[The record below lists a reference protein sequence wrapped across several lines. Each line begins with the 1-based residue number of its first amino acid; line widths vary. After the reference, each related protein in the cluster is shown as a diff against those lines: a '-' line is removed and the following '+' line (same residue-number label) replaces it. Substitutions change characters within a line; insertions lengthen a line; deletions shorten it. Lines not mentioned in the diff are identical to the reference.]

1 MLPCSGVSRIKL
13 KRDSFK
19 RNNKLEPNKRRWTGP
34 KTVSGLN
41 PLADR
46 GIQVQDQASSPA
58 PEAAGVVSPERN
70 AKEICATADREP
82 PSQFDGQA
90 SSKQDAHAEHDGCGE
105 GYNPGTFPST
115 VSGFSNCQGG
125 GTKAQSTCSRSQ
137 PPSKKMP
144 KRLSEHRKE
153 FFYRLRLALCLKRR
167 NGGKR
172 VLQGPTEVQCHAVSY
187 INSNVSVES
196 DNISIKSTICGESV
210 EQTPPA
216 QLDPKHDQ
224 NTGGP
229 DYLGQEKPRAGR
241 GRPRKLFIDH
251 FGGPD
256 GRVKTTIKT
265 DARRAR
271 ASKARRAIA
280 GRTPNISSKLE
291 LRRQLRSDTRKDRK
305 RLVKNSCC
313 ALCGD
318 VKYTPPPSKNLA
330 PLLSHRSRA
339 DHPSQ
344 TVCQKD
350 AGHIAESPTAMNFC
364 FEKYPMV
371 NLCDVARVFDLAS
384 RDFSCVLP
392 AVLRQ
397 KRKCKRVQC
406 LRKEFDF
413 LVHPH
418 LHGIKECKSKIAN
431 QSWEVSTPTHSC
443 ASFSSGDPSSGATGS
458 TYVSDTTETPDGSAK
473 EWDACLTRNPDCESM
488 RQTDVEGTDSVLPGC
503 DDNGP
508 VLHFCEKDKA
518 CPMTNLSESPTSPA
532 RRIPPLILRRVAVN
546 GFGFRGGDG
555 ENSGHSLD
563 EEKEED
569 SSNEDP
575 DGEVNSPESFSCQRV
590 QAYIF
595 FPQSSCART
604 YKTWP
609 FPRTGPPNQLG
620 SLLDTGPRW
629 IVTTSFPAIVQTSL
643 SGAPV
648 CLSDKDIQ
656 NELSKPTK
664 QSKSSDE
671 TREVLE
677 GQPLCSFVPGETTLA
692 VLKRTQKGRAQS
704 LNPSCTMTQ
713 DSFISRLADHDSCSL
728 ESRDV
733 LEQQPSASGEMLP
746 TCTLERTPR
755 GLVHSPKVI
764 LTHVS
769 KPAEPES
776 NQSLK
781 KALEDVIESS
791 VPVVTE
797 QVNICKLNGLGYA
810 TSLDECGL
818 LKNHCLLKK
827 SNQKVISSGSEIQ
840 ADFIREEDQKLSK
853 DLSDLEISTHP
864 VSQTSRAQSVEDQ
877 EWDDNS
883 DGQTLYNPGSLSEI
897 CLKVEMLKARHPSLV
912 TTISAVDQDADSDAP
927 NPATLHTAGS
937 SPDCPGEEKQKQEFD
952 SCAITDSSS
961 EDENEHVTSLLSDDS
976 LEHDAAVSS
985 QSDGDGTSPM
995 NDEEQGSTPQQ
1006 FPEDADSFLDVSR
1019 AYEED
1024 VLVLDVIQDD
1034 PELFGAVVNETVSKQ
1049 DISAEENGKTPP
1061 KTEKLQT
1068 GNHCKIVWDLN
1079 ADGSSESCPTA
1090 ADIKTDSVKDGG
1102 SLTVKET
1109 ENYSAQ
1115 PVQENSENASDCN
1128 NNQEMR
1134 QTNGIAVINTTA
1146 ARLMMDTCSN
1156 GYEVTPKET
1165 STLRTLNSNYCWF
1178 YFSEYNSCMRSVCWF
1193 LHVPRDGDEK
1203 FCMDTVKKFCHTGK
1217 HALILRAVEVFM
1229 GYYSSCSPSVSFSQ
1243 EIVNS
1248 LLSSLL
1254 NFCLLGEFEAVINLL
1269 LKHKRLPPPEIIL
1282 AVFKLV
1288 MERGLINSVPELIHL
1303 TSKIV
1308 EAGCVFSVDQCEVM
1322 QSHLQMMQVPRQ
1334 QMDIFLAVKCRALV
1348 TNPHTSELSDL
1359 AQAVV
1364 RVEILK
1370 YQEDWAGLALVFCNV
1385 CVGSHSQME
1394 LLRFCCCVTMALLK
1408 EPKGKLT
1415 LPYELFA
1422 ESVCQQVLSN
1432 DMIKTILGRIGVSL
1446 IFRYHRTRDWNK
1458 GVKLVSVMFRLHIEF
1473 ITLKGLMGNENRV
1486 SRCQLVTMAMEFF
1499 LHSGSIEGA
1508 LKMLRADGWFVSSS
1522 MWPCEQADIENR
1534 KHVLTLLAEKT
1545 SHRDTYEI
1553 LTNLPGIRQPINGVQ
1568 INEYADTFNAHLR
1581 LCLVKQT
1588 LPVAADILEFMLL
1601 HGMVPETLQLQNLI
1615 HKLGKQNNWSRAR
1628 ALFKRAQSA
1637 GFYFAVVC
1645 ERDSLFLPCN
1655 LSEIEMTLAFEM
1667 FMTFIN
1673 TKLLAPAGASQ
1684 PLLITLRR
1692 HADIEDVTESVYLA
1706 AGCRLLSAALIPNPK
1721 LSIRYTAV
1729 NKSKEQLFHLDRAS
1743 AHKWFLQNERWAR
1756 EIWAS

>member
-19 RNNKLEPNKRRWTGP
+19 LNNKLEPNKRRWTGP

-58 PEAAGVVSPERN
+58 GVVYSELN
-70 AKEICATADREP
+70 ANDICATADREP

-90 SSKQDAHAEHDGCGE
+90 SSKQDPHAEHDCCGG

-125 GTKAQSTCSRSQ
+125 GTKAQSTCTSSQ
-137 PPSKKMP
+137 PPCKKMP
-144 KRLSEHRKE
+144 RRLSEHRKE

-172 VLQGPTEVQCHAVSY
+172 VINGPTEMQCHALSY

-196 DNISIKSTICGESV
+196 DNISIKSTVCGESV
-210 EQTPPA
+210 EQSPPA
-216 QLDPKHDQ
+216 QLEPKYDQ
-224 NTGGP
+224 NTGGT

-241 GRPRKLFIDH
+241 GRPRKLFKGH

-265 DARRAR
+265 DARRAH
-271 ASKARRAIA
+271 ASQARRASS
-280 GRTPNISSKLE
+280 GQKTNISSKLE
-291 LRRQLRSDTRKDRK
+291 LRRQLRSDTRKNRK
-305 RLVKNSCC
+305 RLVKHSCC

-318 VKYTPPPSKNLA
+318 VKYIPPPSKNLA

-339 DHPSQ
+339 GQPSQ
-344 TVCQKD
+344 SVCQKD
-350 AGHIAESPTAMNFC
+350 AGHISESPTAMNFR

-371 NLCDVARVFDLAS
+371 NLCNVARVFDIAS

-418 LHGIKECKSKIAN
+418 LHGIKECRSKIAN

-443 ASFSSGDPSSGATGS
+443 ASFSSGDPLSGATGS
-458 TYVSDTTETPDGSAK
+458 TYVLDTAETPDGSTK
-473 EWDACLTRNPDCESM
+473 ERDTCLARNLDCESM

-503 DDNGP
+503 DDSGP

-518 CPMTNLSESPTSPA
+518 CPMNNISQSPTSPA
-532 RRIPPLILRRVAVN
+532 RRVPPLILRRVAVS
-546 GFGFRGGDG
+546 GFGFRGGDDDG

-563 EEKEED
+563 EEKEGD
-569 SSNEDP
+569 SSNEDS
-575 DGEVNSPESFSCQRV
+575 DSEVNSPESFSCQRV

-604 YKTWP
+604 YKAWP
-609 FPRTGPPNQLG
+609 FPRTGPPNDPRSPLR
-620 SLLDTGPRW
+620 TGPRW
-629 IVTTSFPAIVQTSL
+629 IVTTSFPAIVQTPL
-643 SGAPV
+643 SGAPE

-656 NELSKPTK
+656 NEMYKPTK
-664 QSKSSDE
+664 QSKSSDD

-677 GQPLCSFVPGETTLA
+677 GQPLCSFVPGENTLA
-692 VLKRTQKGRAQS
+692 VLERTQKDPAQS
-704 LNPSCTMTQ
+704 LNPSRTMTQ
-713 DSFISRLADHDSCSL
+713 DSFISRLADHNSCRL
-728 ESRDV
+728 ESRDM
-733 LEQQPSASGEMLP
+733 LEQHPSASGEKHP
-746 TCTLERTPR
+746 TCTPERTPR

-776 NQSLK
+776 NRSLK
-781 KALEDVIESS
+781 KGLEDVLESS

-797 QVNICKLNGLGYA
+797 QVNICKFNGLGYA
-810 TSLDECGL
+810 TSLEECGL
-818 LKNHCLLKK
+818 LNNHCLLKK
-827 SNQKVISSGSEIQ
+827 SDQKAFSSGSEIQ
-840 ADFIREEDQKLSK
+840 ADFIRDEDQKLSK
-853 DLSDLEISTHP
+853 DVSDLEISTCP
-864 VSQTSRAQSVEDQ
+864 VSQTSRVQTIEDQ
-877 EWDDNS
+877 EWNENS
-883 DGQTLYNPGSLSEI
+883 DGRTLYNPGSLSEI
-897 CLKVEMLKARHPSLV
+897 CLKVEMLKARHPPLV
-912 TTISAVDQDADSDAP
+912 TTTSEMDQDAD
-927 NPATLHTAGS
+927 ATLHTAGS
-937 SPDCPGEEKQKQEFD
+937 NPDCSGEEKQKQGFD
-952 SCAITDSSS
+952 SCTVADSSS
-961 EDENEHVTSLLSDDS
+961 EDENEHVTSLSSDDS
-976 LEHDAAVSS
+976 VEQDAAVSS
-985 QSDGDGTSPM
+985 QSDGDGTSQM
-995 NDEEQGSTPQQ
+995 NDEEQGYIPPQ
-1006 FPEDADSFLDVSR
+1006 FPAVADCFLDVSR

-1024 VLVLDVIQDD
+1024 ILVLDVIQDD
-1034 PELFGAVVNETVSKQ
+1034 PELFGAVVSETVSEQ
-1049 DISAEENGKTPP
+1049 DTSAEENGKTPP
-1061 KTEKLQT
+1061 KIEKLLA

-1090 ADIKTDSVKDGG
+1090 ADIKIDGMKDVG

-1109 ENYSAQ
+1109 DNYRAQ
-1115 PVQENSENASDCN
+1115 PVQGLSISNSENATDCN
-1128 NNQEMR
+1128 NNQEMS
-1134 QTNGIAVINTTA
+1134 QTNGITVINTRA
-1146 ARLMMDTCSN
+1146 SRLVMDTCSN
-1156 GYEVTPKET
+1156 G
-1165 STLRTLNSNYCWF
+1165 
-1178 YFSEYNSCMRSVCWF
+1178 EYNSCMRSVCWF

-1229 GYYSSCSPSVSFSQ
+1229 GYYSSCSPSVSFSE

-1254 NFCLLGEFEAVINLL
+1254 QFCLLREFEAVINLL
-1269 LKHKRLPPPEIIL
+1269 LKHKRLPPPEIML
-1282 AVFKLV
+1282 GAFKLV
-1288 MERGLINSVPELIHL
+1288 MERGLIISVPELIHL

-1308 EAGCVFSVDQCEVM
+1308 EAGCVFSVDQCEIM
-1322 QSHLQMMQVPRQ
+1322 QNHLQMMQVPRQ

-1364 RVEILK
+1364 RVEMLK
-1370 YQEDWAGLALVFCNV
+1370 HQEDWAGLALVFCNV
-1385 CVGSHSQME
+1385 CVGTHSQME

-1486 SRCQLVTMAMEFF
+1486 SRCQLVTMATEFF

-1508 LKMLRADGWFVSSS
+1508 LKMLRADGWFVNSS

-1545 SHRDTYEI
+1545 SHRDAFEI
-1553 LTNLPGIRQPINGVQ
+1553 ITNLPGIRQPINGVQ
-1568 INEYADTFNAHLR
+1568 INDYAETFNVHLR
-1581 LCLVKQT
+1581 LCLAKQT
-1588 LPVAADILEFMLL
+1588 LPVAADILEFMLI
-1601 HGMVPETLQLQNLI
+1601 HGMVPDTLQLQSLI

-1637 GFYFAVVC
+1637 GFYSAVVC

-1667 FMTFIN
+1667 FITFIN
-1673 TKLLAPAGASQ
+1673 TKLLAPSGASQ

-1729 NKSKEQLFHLDRAS
+1729 NKSQEQFFHLDRAS

>member
-1 MLPCSGVSRIKL
+1 MLPCSSVSRIKL

-19 RNNKLEPNKRRWTGP
+19 LGNKLEPTKRRWTGT

-58 PEAAGVVSPERN
+58 PEAADVVSPERHAN
-70 AKEICATADREP
+70 EICATADREP

-90 SSKQDAHAEHDGCGE
+90 SSKQDAHAEHDGCGG
-105 GYNPGTFPST
+105 GYNQGTFPST

-125 GTKAQSTCSRSQ
+125 GTKAQSTCTRTQ
-137 PPSKKMP
+137 PPSKKTP

-172 VLQGPTEVQCHAVSY
+172 VIHGPTEVQCHALSF

-196 DNISIKSTICGESV
+196 DNISIKSTVYGEPV

-216 QLDPKHDQ
+216 QLDPKYAQ
-224 NTGGP
+224 NTGCP
-229 DYLGQEKPRAGR
+229 DHLGQEKPRAGR
-241 GRPRKLFIDH
+241 GRPMKLFIDH

-271 ASKARRAIA
+271 ARKARHAIS
-280 GRTPNISSKLE
+280 GQTPNISSKLE
-291 LRRQLRSDTRKDRK
+291 LRRQLRSDTRKNRK

-339 DHPSQ
+339 DRPSQ

-350 AGHIAESPTAMNFC
+350 DGHISESPTAMNFR

-371 NLCDVARVFDLAS
+371 NLCDVARVFDIAS

-406 LRKEFDF
+406 LRKKCDF

-418 LHGIKECKSKIAN
+418 LHGIKECRRKIAN
-431 QSWEVSTPTHSC
+431 QSWDVSTPTHSC
-443 ASFSSGDPSSGATGS
+443 ASFSSGDPPSGATGS
-458 TYVSDTTETPDGSAK
+458 THVSDTAETPDGSAK
-473 EWDACLTRNPDCESM
+473 EWDACLARNLDFESM
-488 RQTDVEGTDSVLPGC
+488 RQTDVEGTELVLPGC

-518 CPMTNLSESPTSPA
+518 CPMKNISESPTSQA
-532 RRIPPLILRRVAVN
+532 RRVPPLILRRVAVN
-546 GFGFRGGDG
+546 G
-555 ENSGHSLD
+555 
-563 EEKEED
+563 
-569 SSNEDP
+569 
-575 DGEVNSPESFSCQRV
+575 
-590 QAYIF
+590 
-595 FPQSSCART
+595 
-604 YKTWP
+604 
-609 FPRTGPPNQLG
+609 
-620 SLLDTGPRW
+620 
-629 IVTTSFPAIVQTSL
+629 
-643 SGAPV
+643 
-648 CLSDKDIQ
+648 
-656 NELSKPTK
+656 
-664 QSKSSDE
+664 
-671 TREVLE
+671 
-677 GQPLCSFVPGETTLA
+677 
-692 VLKRTQKGRAQS
+692 
-704 LNPSCTMTQ
+704 
-713 DSFISRLADHDSCSL
+713 
-728 ESRDV
+728 
-733 LEQQPSASGEMLP
+733 
-746 TCTLERTPR
+746 
-755 GLVHSPKVI
+755 
-764 LTHVS
+764 
-769 KPAEPES
+769 
-776 NQSLK
+776 
-781 KALEDVIESS
+781 
-791 VPVVTE
+791 
-797 QVNICKLNGLGYA
+797 
-810 TSLDECGL
+810 
-818 LKNHCLLKK
+818 
-827 SNQKVISSGSEIQ
+827 
-840 ADFIREEDQKLSK
+840 
-853 DLSDLEISTHP
+853 
-864 VSQTSRAQSVEDQ
+864 
-877 EWDDNS
+877 
-883 DGQTLYNPGSLSEI
+883 
-897 CLKVEMLKARHPSLV
+897 
-912 TTISAVDQDADSDAP
+912 
-927 NPATLHTAGS
+927 
-937 SPDCPGEEKQKQEFD
+937 
-952 SCAITDSSS
+952 
-961 EDENEHVTSLLSDDS
+961 
-976 LEHDAAVSS
+976 
-985 QSDGDGTSPM
+985 
-995 NDEEQGSTPQQ
+995 
-1006 FPEDADSFLDVSR
+1006 
-1019 AYEED
+1019 
-1024 VLVLDVIQDD
+1024 
-1034 PELFGAVVNETVSKQ
+1034 
-1049 DISAEENGKTPP
+1049 
-1061 KTEKLQT
+1061 
-1068 GNHCKIVWDLN
+1068 CKIVWDLN

-1090 ADIKTDSVKDGG
+1090 EDVKTDSVKDGG
-1102 SLTVKET
+1102 TLTVKET
-1109 ENYSAQ
+1109 DNCGVQ
-1115 PVQENSENASDCN
+1115 PVQGMSISNSENATDCN

-1134 QTNGIAVINTTA
+1134 QTNGITVTNTRES
-1146 ARLMMDTCSN
+1146 RLVMDTCSN

-1193 LHVPRDGDEK
+1193 PHVPRDGDEK
-1203 FCMDTVKKFCHTGK
+1203 FCIDTVKKFCHTGK

-1229 GYYSSCSPSVSFSQ
+1229 GYYSSCSPSVSFSE

-1254 NFCLLGEFEAVINLL
+1254 NFCLLREFEAVINLL
-1269 LKHKRLPPPEIIL
+1269 LKHKRLPPPEIML

-1303 TSKIV
+1303 TSKVV

-1322 QSHLQMMQVPRQ
+1322 QNHLQMMQVPRQ

-1364 RVEILK
+1364 RVEMLK
-1370 YQEDWAGLALVFCNV
+1370 HQEDWAGLALVFCNV

-1486 SRCQLVTMAMEFF
+1486 SRCQLVTMATEFF
-1499 LHSGSIEGA
+1499 LHSGSFEGA

-1522 MWPCEQADIENR
+1522 MWLCEQADIENR

-1545 SHRDTYEI
+1545 SHRDAFEI
-1553 LTNLPGIRQPINGVQ
+1553 ITNLPGIRQPINGVQ
-1568 INEYADTFNAHLR
+1568 INDYAETFNAHLR

-1588 LPVAADILEFMLL
+1588 LPVAADILEFMLI

-1637 GFYFAVVC
+1637 GFYAAVVC

-1655 LSEIEMTLAFEM
+1655 LTEIEMTMAFEM
-1667 FMTFIN
+1667 FITFIN
-1673 TKLLAPAGASQ
+1673 TKLLAPSGASQ

-1729 NKSKEQLFHLDRAS
+1729 NKSQEQFFHLDRAS

>member
-13 KRDSFK
+13 KRDSFN
-19 RNNKLEPNKRRWTGP
+19 RNSKLKPNKRRWTGL
-34 KTVSGLN
+34 KNVSGLN
-41 PLADR
+41 QLADR
-46 GIQVQDQASSPA
+46 GLQVQDQASSP
-58 PEAAGVVSPERN
+58 GPERTDVVYSEVN
-70 AKEICATADREP
+70 AKEICEP
-82 PSQFDGQA
+82 ASRFDGQA
-90 SSKQDAHAEHDGCGE
+90 SSKQDACAEHDGCGG
-105 GYNPGTFPST
+105 GYNQGTFPPT
-115 VSGFSNCQGG
+115 VSGFNNCPGG
-125 GTKAQSTCSRSQ
+125 GTKAQSTCTRSQ
-137 PPSKKMP
+137 PPCKKTP

-153 FFYRLRLALCLKRR
+153 FFYRLRLALCLKRQ

-172 VLQGPTEVQCHAVSY
+172 VMHGPTEVQCHALSY
-187 INSNVSVES
+187 INSNVSVQS
-196 DNISIKSTICGESV
+196 DNISIKSTVCGEPV

-216 QLDPKHDQ
+216 QLDPKYDQ
-224 NTGGP
+224 NTVGQ
-229 DYLGQEKPRAGR
+229 DYLGQEKPRARR

-256 GRVKTTIKT
+256 GRMKTTIKT

-271 ASKARRAIA
+271 ASKARGAFS
-280 GRTPNISSKLE
+280 GKTPNISSKFE
-291 LRRQLRSDTRKDRK
+291 LRRQLRSNTRKNCK

-318 VKYTPPPSKNLA
+318 VKYIPPPSKNLA
-330 PLLSHRSRA
+330 PLPSHRSRA
-339 DHPSQ
+339 SHPSQ

-350 AGHIAESPTAMNFC
+350 AGHISKSPTAMNFR
-364 FEKYPMV
+364 FEKFPMV
-371 NLCDVARVFDLAS
+371 NLCNVARVFDIAS
-384 RDFSCVLP
+384 HDFSYVLP

-413 LVHPH
+413 LVNPH
-418 LHGIKECKSKIAN
+418 LHDIKECRSKIAN

-443 ASFSSGDPSSGATGS
+443 ASFSSGDPLSGAAAS
-458 TYVSDTTETPDGSAK
+458 TYVSDTAETPDGSAK
-473 EWDACLTRNPDCESM
+473 ESDTCLSRNLDCESM
-488 RQTDVEGTDSVLPGC
+488 RQTDVEGTDLVLPGC
-503 DDNGP
+503 DDSGP
-508 VLHFCEKDKA
+508 VVYDKA
-518 CPMTNLSESPTSPA
+518 CPMKNISESPTSPA
-532 RRIPPLILRRVAVN
+532 RRVPPLILRRVAVN
-546 GFGFRGGDG
+546 GFGFRGGDDDG

-563 EEKEED
+563 DEKEED
-569 SSNEDP
+569 SSNENSDS
-575 DGEVNSPESFSCQRV
+575 EVNSPESFSCQRV

-609 FPRTGPPNQLG
+609 FPRTGPPNDPRSHLR
-620 SLLDTGPRW
+620 TGPRW
-629 IVTTSFPAIVQTSL
+629 IVTTSFPAITPL
-643 SGAPV
+643 SGAPE

-656 NELSKPTK
+656 YEMYKPTK
-664 QSKSSDE
+664 QSKTSYD
-671 TREVLE
+671 TRELLE
-677 GQPLCSFVPGETTLA
+677 GQPVCSFVPGENTLES
-692 VLKRTQKGRAQS
+692 TQKGRVQS
-704 LNPSCTMTQ
+704 LNPSHTMTQ
-713 DSFISRLADHDSCSL
+713 DSFILRLADHNSCSS
-728 ESRDV
+728 ESRDM
-733 LEQQPSASGEMLP
+733 LEQHPSASCEKP
-746 TCTLERTPR
+746 HTCTPERTPR
-755 GLVHSPKVI
+755 SLVHSPRVL

-769 KPAEPES
+769 EPAEPES

-781 KALEDVIESS
+781 KALKDVLESS

-797 QVNICKLNGLGYA
+797 QVNHCKFNGLDYA
-810 TSLDECGL
+810 TSLEEYGL

-827 SNQKVISSGSEIQ
+827 SNQKMLSSVPEIQ
-840 ADFIREEDQKLSK
+840 ADFI
-853 DLSDLEISTHP
+853 SDLETSACP
-864 VSQTSRAQSVEDQ
+864 VSQTSRAQTVEGQ
-877 EWDDNS
+877 EWNGNC

-897 CLKVEMLKARHPSLV
+897 CLQVEILKEQHPPLV
-912 TTISAVDQDADSDAP
+912 TTTSTMDQDAD
-927 NPATLHTAGS
+927 ATPYTAGS
-937 SPDCPGEEKQKQEFD
+937 NPDCSGDEKQKQEFD
-952 SCAITDSSS
+952 SCTVADSSS
-961 EDENEHVTSLLSDDS
+961 EEENEHIPSLSSDDFV
-976 LEHDAAVSS
+976 EHDAAVSS
-985 QSDGDGTSPM
+985 QSDGDGTNQMNNEKQGCSP
-995 NDEEQGSTPQQ
+995 PQL
-1006 FPEDADSFLDVSR
+1006 PVDVDSFLDVSR

-1024 VLVLDVIQDD
+1024 ILVLDVIQDD
-1034 PELFGAVVNETVSKQ
+1034 PELFGAVVTETLTEQ
-1049 DISAEENGKTPP
+1049 DTSTEDNGETPP
-1061 KTEKLQT
+1061 KIEKLQT
-1068 GNHCKIVWDLN
+1068 GNHCKIVWDQN
-1079 ADGSSESCPTA
+1079 ADGESCPTA
-1090 ADIKTDSVKDGG
+1090 ADVKTDSLTDGG

-1109 ENYSAQ
+1109 ENYRAQ
-1115 PVQENSENASDCN
+1115 PVQEKSISNSENATDCN
-1128 NNQEMR
+1128 NNQEMS
-1134 QTNGIAVINTTA
+1134 QTNGITVINTRA
-1146 ARLMMDTCSN
+1146 SRLAMDPCSN

-1165 STLRTLNSNYCWF
+1165 PTLRTFNSNYCWF

-1217 HALILRAVEVFM
+1217 HGLILRAVEVFM
-1229 GYYSSCSPSVSFSQ
+1229 AYYSSCSPGVSFSE

-1254 NFCLLGEFEAVINLL
+1254 NFCLLREFDAVINLL
-1269 LKHKRLPPPEIIL
+1269 LKHKRRPPPEMML
-1282 AVFKLV
+1282 AAFKLV

-1303 TSKIV
+1303 TSRIV

-1322 QSHLQMMQVPRQ
+1322 QNHLQIMQVPRQ

-1364 RVEILK
+1364 RVEMLK
-1370 YQEDWAGLALVFCNV
+1370 HQEDWAGLALVFCNV

-1486 SRCQLVTMAMEFF
+1486 SRCQLVTMATEFF

-1508 LKMLRADGWFVSSS
+1508 LKMLRADGWFVNSS
-1522 MWPCEQADIENR
+1522 MWPCEQVDIENR

-1545 SHRDTYEI
+1545 SHRDAFEI
-1553 LTNLPGIRQPINGVQ
+1553 ITNLPGIRQPINGVQ
-1568 INEYADTFNAHLR
+1568 INEYAETFNVHLR

-1588 LPVAADILEFMLL
+1588 LPVAADLLEFMLI
-1601 HGMVPETLQLQNLI
+1601 HGLVPDTLQLQNLI

-1637 GFYFAVVC
+1637 GFYSAVVC

-1667 FMTFIN
+1667 FITFIN
-1673 TKLLAPAGASQ
+1673 TKLLAPSGASQ

-1692 HADIEDVTESVYLA
+1692 HADIEDLTESVYLA

-1729 NKSKEQLFHLDRAS
+1729 NKSQEQFFHLDRAS

>member
-13 KRDSFK
+13 KRDSFN
-19 RNNKLEPNKRRWTGP
+19 RNSKLKPNKRRWTGL

-41 PLADR
+41 QLADR
-46 GIQVQDQASSPA
+46 GLQVQDKASSPGLETA
-58 PEAAGVVSPERN
+58 DVVYSELN
-70 AKEICATADREP
+70 TNEICEP
-82 PSQFDGQA
+82 ASGFDGQA
-90 SSKQDAHAEHDGCGE
+90 SSKRDARAEHDGCGG
-105 GYNPGTFPST
+105 GYNQGTFPPT
-115 VSGFSNCQGG
+115 VSGFNDCPWG
-125 GTKAQSTCSRSQ
+125 GTKAQSTCTRNQ
-137 PPSKKMP
+137 PPCKKTP

-153 FFYRLRLALCLKRR
+153 FFYRLRLALCLKRQ

-172 VLQGPTEVQCHAVSY
+172 VMHGQTEVQCHALSY

-196 DNISIKSTICGESV
+196 DNISIKSTVCGESV

-216 QLDPKHDQ
+216 QLDPKYDQ
-224 NTGGP
+224 NTVGP
-229 DYLGQEKPRAGR
+229 DNLGQGKPRAGR

-256 GRVKTTIKT
+256 GRMKTTIKT

-271 ASKARRAIA
+271 ASKARRAFS
-280 GRTPNISSKLE
+280 GKTPNISSKLE
-291 LRRQLRSDTRKDRK
+291 LRRQLRSNTRKNCK

-318 VKYTPPPSKNLA
+318 VKYIPPPSKNLA
-330 PLLSHRSRA
+330 PLPSHRSRA
-339 DHPSQ
+339 GHPSQ

-350 AGHIAESPTAMNFC
+350 AGHISKSPTAMNFR
-364 FEKYPMV
+364 FEKFPVV
-371 NLCDVARVFDLAS
+371 NLCNVARVFDIAS
-384 RDFSCVLP
+384 HDFSCVLP

-397 KRKCKRVQC
+397 KRKCKSVQC

-413 LVHPH
+413 LVNPH
-418 LHGIKECKSKIAN
+418 LHGIKECRSKIAN
-431 QSWEVSTPTHSC
+431 QSLEVSTPTHSC
-443 ASFSSGDPSSGATGS
+443 ASFSSGDPLSGAVAS
-458 TYVSDTTETPDGSAK
+458 TYVSDTAETPDGSAK
-473 EWDACLTRNPDCESM
+473 EWDTCLKRNLDCESM
-488 RQTDVEGTDSVLPGC
+488 RQTDVEGTDLVLPGC
-503 DDNGP
+503 DDSGP
-508 VLHFCEKDKA
+508 VLHFCDKDKA
-518 CPMTNLSESPTSPA
+518 CPMKNISESPTSPA
-532 RRIPPLILRRVAVN
+532 RRVPPLILRRVAVN
-546 GFGFRGGDG
+546 GFGFRGGGDDDG

-569 SSNEDP
+569 SSNENSDS
-575 DGEVNSPESFSCQRV
+575 EVNSPESFSCQRV

-609 FPRTGPPNQLG
+609 FPRMGPPNDPRSHLR
-620 SLLDTGPRW
+620 TGPRW
-629 IVTTSFPAIVQTSL
+629 IVTTSFPAIIQTPL
-643 SGAPV
+643 SGAPE

-656 NELSKPTK
+656 YEMYKPTK
-664 QSKSSDE
+664 QSKISYD
-671 TREVLE
+671 TRELLE
-677 GQPLCSFVPGETTLA
+677 GQPVCSFVPGENTLES
-692 VLKRTQKGRAQS
+692 TQKGRVQS
-704 LNPSCTMTQ
+704 LNPSHTMTQ
-713 DSFISRLADHDSCSL
+713 DSFILRLADHNSCSS
-728 ESRDV
+728 ESRDM
-733 LEQQPSASGEMLP
+733 LEQHPSASGEKP
-746 TCTLERTPR
+746 HNCTPERTPR
-755 GLVHSPKVI
+755 SLVHSPNVL

-781 KALEDVIESS
+781 KALKDVLESS

-797 QVNICKLNGLGYA
+797 QVNICKFNGLDYA
-810 TSLDECGL
+810 TSLEECSL
-818 LKNHCLLKK
+818 LKNQCLLKK
-827 SNQKVISSGSEIQ
+827 SNQKMLSSVPEIQ
-840 ADFIREEDQKLSK
+840 ADFI
-853 DLSDLEISTHP
+853 SDLEISACP
-864 VSQTSRAQSVEDQ
+864 VSQTSRAQTVEDQ
-877 EWDDNS
+877 EWNENC
-883 DGQTLYNPGSLSEI
+883 DGQTLYNPGSLSVI
-897 CLKVEMLKARHPSLV
+897 CLQVEMLKEQHPPLV
-912 TTISAVDQDADSDAP
+912 TTTSIMDQDAD
-927 NPATLHTAGS
+927 ATPHTAGS
-937 SPDCPGEEKQKQEFD
+937 NPDCSGDEKQKQEFD
-952 SCAITDSSS
+952 SCTVADSSS
-961 EDENEHVTSLLSDDS
+961 EDENEHVPSLSSDDFV
-976 LEHDAAVSS
+976 EHDAAVSS
-985 QSDGDGTSPM
+985 QSDGDGTGQM
-995 NDEEQGSTPQQ
+995 NNEEQGCSPPQ
-1006 FPEDADSFLDVSR
+1006 FPVDADSFLDASR

-1034 PELFGAVVNETVSKQ
+1034 PELFGAVVTETLIEQ
-1049 DISAEENGKTPP
+1049 DTSAEENGETPP

-1068 GNHCKIVWDLN
+1068 GNHCKIVWDQN
-1079 ADGSSESCPTA
+1079 ADGESCPTA
-1090 ADIKTDSVKDGG
+1090 ADVKTDSMTDGG

-1109 ENYSAQ
+1109 DNYRAQ
-1115 PVQENSENASDCN
+1115 PVQEMSISNSENATDCN
-1128 NNQEMR
+1128 NNKEMS
-1134 QTNGIAVINTTA
+1134 QTNGISVINTRA
-1146 ARLMMDTCSN
+1146 SRLAMDPCSN

-1165 STLRTLNSNYCWF
+1165 STLRTFNSNYCWF

-1193 LHVPRDGDEK
+1193 MHVPRDGDEK

-1217 HALILRAVEVFM
+1217 HGLILRAVEVFM
-1229 GYYSSCSPSVSFSQ
+1229 AYYSSCSPSVSFSE

-1254 NFCLLGEFEAVINLL
+1254 NFCLLREFDAVINLL
-1269 LKHKRLPPPEIIL
+1269 LKHKRRPPPEMML
-1282 AVFKLV
+1282 AAFKLV

-1303 TSKIV
+1303 TSRIV

-1322 QSHLQMMQVPRQ
+1322 QNHLQMMQVPRH

-1364 RVEILK
+1364 RVEMLK
-1370 YQEDWAGLALVFCNV
+1370 HQEDWAGLALVFCNV

-1486 SRCQLVTMAMEFF
+1486 SRCQLVTMATEFF

-1508 LKMLRADGWFVSSS
+1508 LKMLRADGWFVNSS
-1522 MWPCEQADIENR
+1522 MWPCEQVDIENR

-1545 SHRDTYEI
+1545 SHRDAFEI
-1553 LTNLPGIRQPINGVQ
+1553 ITNLPGIRQPINGVQ
-1568 INEYADTFNAHLR
+1568 INEYAETFNVHLR

-1588 LPVAADILEFMLL
+1588 LPVAADILEFMLI
-1601 HGMVPETLQLQNLI
+1601 HGVVPDTLQLQNLI

-1637 GFYFAVVC
+1637 GFYSAVVC

-1667 FMTFIN
+1667 FITFIN
-1673 TKLLAPAGASQ
+1673 TKLLAPSGASQ

-1692 HADIEDVTESVYLA
+1692 HADIEDLTESVYLA

-1729 NKSKEQLFHLDRAS
+1729 NKSQEQFFHLDRAS

>member
-13 KRDSFK
+13 KRDSFN
-19 RNNKLEPNKRRWTGP
+19 RNSKLKPNKRRWTGL

-41 PLADR
+41 QLADR
-46 GIQVQDQASSPA
+46 GLQVQDKASSPGLETA
-58 PEAAGVVSPERN
+58 DVVYSELN
-70 AKEICATADREP
+70 TNEICEP
-82 PSQFDGQA
+82 ASGFDGQA
-90 SSKQDAHAEHDGCGE
+90 SSKRDARAEHDGCGG
-105 GYNPGTFPST
+105 GYNQGTFPPT
-115 VSGFSNCQGG
+115 VSGFNDCPWG
-125 GTKAQSTCSRSQ
+125 GTKAQSTCTRNQ
-137 PPSKKMP
+137 PPCKKTP

-153 FFYRLRLALCLKRR
+153 FFYRLRLALCLKRQ

-172 VLQGPTEVQCHAVSY
+172 VMHGQTEVQCHALSY

-196 DNISIKSTICGESV
+196 DNISIKSTVCGESV

-216 QLDPKHDQ
+216 QLDPKYDQ
-224 NTGGP
+224 NTVGP
-229 DYLGQEKPRAGR
+229 DNLGQGKPRAGR

-256 GRVKTTIKT
+256 GRMKTTIKT

-271 ASKARRAIA
+271 ASKARRAFS
-280 GRTPNISSKLE
+280 GKTP
-291 LRRQLRSDTRKDRK
+291 SD
-305 RLVKNSCC
+305 
-313 ALCGD
+313 
-318 VKYTPPPSKNLA
+318 
-330 PLLSHRSRA
+330 PL
-339 DHPSQ
+339 
-344 TVCQKD
+344 
-350 AGHIAESPTAMNFC
+350 
-364 FEKYPMV
+364 
-371 NLCDVARVFDLAS
+371 
-384 RDFSCVLP
+384 
-392 AVLRQ
+392 
-397 KRKCKRVQC
+397 
-406 LRKEFDF
+406 
-413 LVHPH
+413 
-418 LHGIKECKSKIAN
+418 
-431 QSWEVSTPTHSC
+431 
-443 ASFSSGDPSSGATGS
+443 SGAVAS
-458 TYVSDTTETPDGSAK
+458 TYVSDTAETPDGSAK
-473 EWDACLTRNPDCESM
+473 EWDTCLKRNLDCESM
-488 RQTDVEGTDSVLPGC
+488 RQTDVEGTDLVLPGC
-503 DDNGP
+503 DDSGP
-508 VLHFCEKDKA
+508 VLHFCDKDKA
-518 CPMTNLSESPTSPA
+518 CPMKNISESPTSPA
-532 RRIPPLILRRVAVN
+532 RRVPPLILRRVAVN
-546 GFGFRGGDG
+546 GFGFRGGGDDDG

-569 SSNEDP
+569 SSNENSDS
-575 DGEVNSPESFSCQRV
+575 EVNSPESFSCQRV

-609 FPRTGPPNQLG
+609 FPRMGPPNDPRSHLR
-620 SLLDTGPRW
+620 TGPRW
-629 IVTTSFPAIVQTSL
+629 IVTTSFPAIIQTPL
-643 SGAPV
+643 SGAPE

-656 NELSKPTK
+656 YEMYKPTK
-664 QSKSSDE
+664 QSKISYD
-671 TREVLE
+671 TRELLE
-677 GQPLCSFVPGETTLA
+677 GQPVCSFVPGENTLES
-692 VLKRTQKGRAQS
+692 TQKGRVQS
-704 LNPSCTMTQ
+704 LNPSHTMTQ
-713 DSFISRLADHDSCSL
+713 DSFILRLADHNSCSS
-728 ESRDV
+728 ESRDM
-733 LEQQPSASGEMLP
+733 LEQHPSASGEKP
-746 TCTLERTPR
+746 HNCTPERTPR
-755 GLVHSPKVI
+755 SLVHSPNVL

-781 KALEDVIESS
+781 KALKDVLESS

-797 QVNICKLNGLGYA
+797 QVNICKFNGLDYA
-810 TSLDECGL
+810 TSLEECSL
-818 LKNHCLLKK
+818 LKNQCLLKK
-827 SNQKVISSGSEIQ
+827 SNQKMLSSVPEIQ
-840 ADFIREEDQKLSK
+840 ADFI
-853 DLSDLEISTHP
+853 SDLEISACP
-864 VSQTSRAQSVEDQ
+864 VSQTSRAQTVEDQ
-877 EWDDNS
+877 EWNENC
-883 DGQTLYNPGSLSEI
+883 DGQTLYNPGSLSVI
-897 CLKVEMLKARHPSLV
+897 CLQVEMLKEQHPPLV
-912 TTISAVDQDADSDAP
+912 TTTSIMDQDAD
-927 NPATLHTAGS
+927 ATPHTAGS
-937 SPDCPGEEKQKQEFD
+937 NPDCSGDEKQKQEFD
-952 SCAITDSSS
+952 SCTVADSSS
-961 EDENEHVTSLLSDDS
+961 EDENEHVPSLSSDDFV
-976 LEHDAAVSS
+976 EHDAAVSS
-985 QSDGDGTSPM
+985 QSDGDGTGQM
-995 NDEEQGSTPQQ
+995 NNEEQGCSPPQ
-1006 FPEDADSFLDVSR
+1006 FPVDADSFLDASR

-1034 PELFGAVVNETVSKQ
+1034 PELFGAVVTETLIEQ
-1049 DISAEENGKTPP
+1049 DTSAEENGETPP

-1068 GNHCKIVWDLN
+1068 GNHCKIVWDQN

-1090 ADIKTDSVKDGG
+1090 ADVKTDSMTDGG

-1109 ENYSAQ
+1109 DNYRAQ
-1115 PVQENSENASDCN
+1115 PVQEMSISNSENATDCN
-1128 NNQEMR
+1128 NNKEMS
-1134 QTNGIAVINTTA
+1134 QTNGISVINTRA
-1146 ARLMMDTCSN
+1146 SRLAMDPCSN

-1165 STLRTLNSNYCWF
+1165 STLRTFNSNYCWF

-1193 LHVPRDGDEK
+1193 MHVPRDGDEK

-1217 HALILRAVEVFM
+1217 HGLILRAVEVFM
-1229 GYYSSCSPSVSFSQ
+1229 AYYSSCSPSVSFSE

-1254 NFCLLGEFEAVINLL
+1254 NFCLLREFDAVINLL
-1269 LKHKRLPPPEIIL
+1269 LKHKRRPPPEMML
-1282 AVFKLV
+1282 AAFKLV

-1303 TSKIV
+1303 TSRIV

-1322 QSHLQMMQVPRQ
+1322 QNHLQMMQVPRH

-1364 RVEILK
+1364 RVEMLK
-1370 YQEDWAGLALVFCNV
+1370 HQEDWAGLALVFCNV

-1486 SRCQLVTMAMEFF
+1486 SRCQLVTMATEFF

-1508 LKMLRADGWFVSSS
+1508 LKMLRADGWFVNSS
-1522 MWPCEQADIENR
+1522 MWPCEQVDIENR

-1545 SHRDTYEI
+1545 SHRDAFEI
-1553 LTNLPGIRQPINGVQ
+1553 ITNLPGIRQPINGVQ
-1568 INEYADTFNAHLR
+1568 INEYAETFNVHLR

-1588 LPVAADILEFMLL
+1588 LPVAADILEFMLI
-1601 HGMVPETLQLQNLI
+1601 HGVVPDTLQLQNLI

-1637 GFYFAVVC
+1637 GFYSAVVC

-1667 FMTFIN
+1667 FITFIN
-1673 TKLLAPAGASQ
+1673 TKLLAPSGASQ

-1692 HADIEDVTESVYLA
+1692 HADIEDLTESVYLA

-1729 NKSKEQLFHLDRAS
+1729 NKSQEQFFHLDRAS

>member
-105 GYNPGTFPST
+105 GYNP
-115 VSGFSNCQGG
+115 
-125 GTKAQSTCSRSQ
+125 
-137 PPSKKMP
+137 
-144 KRLSEHRKE
+144 
-153 FFYRLRLALCLKRR
+153 
-167 NGGKR
+167 
-172 VLQGPTEVQCHAVSY
+172 
-187 INSNVSVES
+187 
-196 DNISIKSTICGESV
+196 
-210 EQTPPA
+210 
-216 QLDPKHDQ
+216 
-224 NTGGP
+224 
-229 DYLGQEKPRAGR
+229 
-241 GRPRKLFIDH
+241 
-251 FGGPD
+251 
-256 GRVKTTIKT
+256 
-265 DARRAR
+265 
-271 ASKARRAIA
+271 
-280 GRTPNISSKLE
+280 
-291 LRRQLRSDTRKDRK
+291 
-305 RLVKNSCC
+305 
-313 ALCGD
+313 
-318 VKYTPPPSKNLA
+318 
-330 PLLSHRSRA
+330 
-339 DHPSQ
+339 
-344 TVCQKD
+344 
-350 AGHIAESPTAMNFC
+350 
-364 FEKYPMV
+364 
-371 NLCDVARVFDLAS
+371 
-384 RDFSCVLP
+384 
-392 AVLRQ
+392 
-397 KRKCKRVQC
+397 
-406 LRKEFDF
+406 
-413 LVHPH
+413 
-418 LHGIKECKSKIAN
+418 
-431 QSWEVSTPTHSC
+431 
-443 ASFSSGDPSSGATGS
+443 GDPSSGATGS

>member
-280 GRTPNISSKLE
+280 GRTPS
-291 LRRQLRSDTRKDRK
+291 
-305 RLVKNSCC
+305 
-313 ALCGD
+313 
-318 VKYTPPPSKNLA
+318 
-330 PLLSHRSRA
+330 
-339 DHPSQ
+339 
-344 TVCQKD
+344 
-350 AGHIAESPTAMNFC
+350 
-364 FEKYPMV
+364 
-371 NLCDVARVFDLAS
+371 
-384 RDFSCVLP
+384 
-392 AVLRQ
+392 
-397 KRKCKRVQC
+397 
-406 LRKEFDF
+406 
-413 LVHPH
+413 
-418 LHGIKECKSKIAN
+418 
-431 QSWEVSTPTHSC
+431 
-443 ASFSSGDPSSGATGS
+443 DPSSGATGS

>member
-19 RNNKLEPNKRRWTGP
+19 LNNKLEPNKRRWTGP

-58 PEAAGVVSPERN
+58 GVVYSELN
-70 AKEICATADREP
+70 ANDICATADREP

-90 SSKQDAHAEHDGCGE
+90 SSKQDPHAEHDCCGG
-105 GYNPGTFPST
+105 GYNPG
-115 VSGFSNCQGG
+115 
-125 GTKAQSTCSRSQ
+125 
-137 PPSKKMP
+137 
-144 KRLSEHRKE
+144 
-153 FFYRLRLALCLKRR
+153 
-167 NGGKR
+167 
-172 VLQGPTEVQCHAVSY
+172 
-187 INSNVSVES
+187 
-196 DNISIKSTICGESV
+196 
-210 EQTPPA
+210 
-216 QLDPKHDQ
+216 DP
-224 NTGGP
+224 
-229 DYLGQEKPRAGR
+229 L
-241 GRPRKLFIDH
+241 
-251 FGGPD
+251 
-256 GRVKTTIKT
+256 
-265 DARRAR
+265 
-271 ASKARRAIA
+271 
-280 GRTPNISSKLE
+280 
-291 LRRQLRSDTRKDRK
+291 
-305 RLVKNSCC
+305 
-313 ALCGD
+313 
-318 VKYTPPPSKNLA
+318 
-330 PLLSHRSRA
+330 
-339 DHPSQ
+339 
-344 TVCQKD
+344 
-350 AGHIAESPTAMNFC
+350 
-364 FEKYPMV
+364 
-371 NLCDVARVFDLAS
+371 
-384 RDFSCVLP
+384 
-392 AVLRQ
+392 
-397 KRKCKRVQC
+397 
-406 LRKEFDF
+406 
-413 LVHPH
+413 
-418 LHGIKECKSKIAN
+418 
-431 QSWEVSTPTHSC
+431 
-443 ASFSSGDPSSGATGS
+443 SGATGS
-458 TYVSDTTETPDGSAK
+458 TYVLDTAETPDGSTK
-473 EWDACLTRNPDCESM
+473 ERDTCLARNLDCESM

-503 DDNGP
+503 DDSGP

-518 CPMTNLSESPTSPA
+518 CPMNNISQSPTSPA
-532 RRIPPLILRRVAVN
+532 RRVPPLILRRVAVS
-546 GFGFRGGDG
+546 GFGFRGGDDDG

-563 EEKEED
+563 EEKEGD
-569 SSNEDP
+569 SSNEDS
-575 DGEVNSPESFSCQRV
+575 DSEVNSPESFSCQRV

-604 YKTWP
+604 YKAWP
-609 FPRTGPPNQLG
+609 FPRTGPPNDPRSPLR
-620 SLLDTGPRW
+620 TGPRW
-629 IVTTSFPAIVQTSL
+629 IVTTSFPAIVQTPL
-643 SGAPV
+643 SGAPE

-656 NELSKPTK
+656 NEMYKPTK
-664 QSKSSDE
+664 QSKSSDD

-677 GQPLCSFVPGETTLA
+677 GQPLCSFVPGENTLA
-692 VLKRTQKGRAQS
+692 VLERTQKDPAQS
-704 LNPSCTMTQ
+704 LNPSRTMTQ
-713 DSFISRLADHDSCSL
+713 DSFISRLADHNSCRL
-728 ESRDV
+728 ESRDM
-733 LEQQPSASGEMLP
+733 LEQHPSASGEKHP
-746 TCTLERTPR
+746 TCTPERTPR

-776 NQSLK
+776 NRSLK
-781 KALEDVIESS
+781 KGLEDVLESS

-797 QVNICKLNGLGYA
+797 QVNICKFNGLGYA
-810 TSLDECGL
+810 TSLEECGL
-818 LKNHCLLKK
+818 LNNHCLLKK
-827 SNQKVISSGSEIQ
+827 SDQKAFSSGSEIQ
-840 ADFIREEDQKLSK
+840 ADFIRDEDQKLSK
-853 DLSDLEISTHP
+853 DVSDLEISTCP
-864 VSQTSRAQSVEDQ
+864 VSQTSRVQTIEDQ
-877 EWDDNS
+877 EWNENS
-883 DGQTLYNPGSLSEI
+883 DGRTLYNPGSLSEI
-897 CLKVEMLKARHPSLV
+897 CLKVEMLKARHPPLV
-912 TTISAVDQDADSDAP
+912 TTTSEMDQDAD
-927 NPATLHTAGS
+927 ATLHTAGS
-937 SPDCPGEEKQKQEFD
+937 NPDCSGEEKQKQGFD
-952 SCAITDSSS
+952 SCTVADSSS
-961 EDENEHVTSLLSDDS
+961 EDENEHVTSLSSDDS
-976 LEHDAAVSS
+976 VEQDAAVSS
-985 QSDGDGTSPM
+985 QSDGDGTSQM
-995 NDEEQGSTPQQ
+995 NDEEQGYIPPQ
-1006 FPEDADSFLDVSR
+1006 FPAVADCFLDVSR

-1024 VLVLDVIQDD
+1024 ILVLDVIQDD
-1034 PELFGAVVNETVSKQ
+1034 PELFGAVVSETVSEQ
-1049 DISAEENGKTPP
+1049 DTSAEENGKTPP
-1061 KTEKLQT
+1061 KIEKLLA

-1090 ADIKTDSVKDGG
+1090 ADIKIDGMKDVG

-1109 ENYSAQ
+1109 DNYRAQ
-1115 PVQENSENASDCN
+1115 PVQGLSISNSEQNATDCN
-1128 NNQEMR
+1128 NNQEMS
-1134 QTNGIAVINTTA
+1134 QTNGITVINTRA
-1146 ARLMMDTCSN
+1146 SRLVMDTCSN

-1165 STLRTLNSNYCWF
+1165 STLRTSNSNYCWF

-1229 GYYSSCSPSVSFSQ
+1229 GYYSSCSPSVSFSE

-1254 NFCLLGEFEAVINLL
+1254 QFCLLREFEAVINLL
-1269 LKHKRLPPPEIIL
+1269 LKHKRLPPPEIML
-1282 AVFKLV
+1282 GAFKLV
-1288 MERGLINSVPELIHL
+1288 MERGLIISVPELIHL

-1308 EAGCVFSVDQCEVM
+1308 EAGCVFSVDQCEIM
-1322 QSHLQMMQVPRQ
+1322 QNHLQMMQVPRQ

-1364 RVEILK
+1364 RVEMLK
-1370 YQEDWAGLALVFCNV
+1370 HQEDWAGLALVFCNV
-1385 CVGSHSQME
+1385 CVGTHSQME

-1486 SRCQLVTMAMEFF
+1486 SRCQLVTMATEFF

-1508 LKMLRADGWFVSSS
+1508 LKMLRADGWFVNSS

-1545 SHRDTYEI
+1545 SHRDAFEI
-1553 LTNLPGIRQPINGVQ
+1553 ITNLPGIRQPINGVQ
-1568 INEYADTFNAHLR
+1568 INDYAETFNVHLR
-1581 LCLVKQT
+1581 LCLAKQT
-1588 LPVAADILEFMLL
+1588 LPVAADILEFMLI
-1601 HGMVPETLQLQNLI
+1601 HGMVPDTLQLQSLI

-1637 GFYFAVVC
+1637 GFYSAVVC

-1667 FMTFIN
+1667 FITFIN
-1673 TKLLAPAGASQ
+1673 TKLLAPSGASQ

-1729 NKSKEQLFHLDRAS
+1729 NKSQEQFFHLDRAS

>member
-19 RNNKLEPNKRRWTGP
+19 LNNKLEPNKRRWTGP

-58 PEAAGVVSPERN
+58 GVVYSELN
-70 AKEICATADREP
+70 ANDICATADREP

-90 SSKQDAHAEHDGCGE
+90 SSKQDPHAEHDCCGG

-125 GTKAQSTCSRSQ
+125 GTKAQSTCTSSQ
-137 PPSKKMP
+137 PPCKKMP
-144 KRLSEHRKE
+144 RRLSEHRKE

-172 VLQGPTEVQCHAVSY
+172 VINGPTEMQCHALSY

-196 DNISIKSTICGESV
+196 DNISIKSTVCGESV
-210 EQTPPA
+210 EQSPPA
-216 QLDPKHDQ
+216 QLEPKYDQ
-224 NTGGP
+224 NTGGT

-241 GRPRKLFIDH
+241 GRPRKLFKGH

-265 DARRAR
+265 DARRAH
-271 ASKARRAIA
+271 ASQARRASS
-280 GRTPNISSKLE
+280 GQKTNISSKLE
-291 LRRQLRSDTRKDRK
+291 LRRQLRSDTRKNRK
-305 RLVKNSCC
+305 RLVKHSCC

-318 VKYTPPPSKNLA
+318 VKYIPPPSKNLA

-339 DHPSQ
+339 GQPSQ
-344 TVCQKD
+344 SVCQKD
-350 AGHIAESPTAMNFC
+350 AGHISESPTAMNFR

-371 NLCDVARVFDLAS
+371 NLCNVARVFDIAS

-418 LHGIKECKSKIAN
+418 LHGIKECRSKIAN

-443 ASFSSGDPSSGATGS
+443 ASFSSGDPLSGATGS
-458 TYVSDTTETPDGSAK
+458 TYVLDTAETPDGSTK
-473 EWDACLTRNPDCESM
+473 ERDTCLARNLDCESM

-503 DDNGP
+503 DDSGP

-518 CPMTNLSESPTSPA
+518 CPMNNISQSPTSPA
-532 RRIPPLILRRVAVN
+532 RRVPPLILRRVAVS
-546 GFGFRGGDG
+546 GFGFRGGDDDG

-563 EEKEED
+563 EEKEGD
-569 SSNEDP
+569 SSNEDS
-575 DGEVNSPESFSCQRV
+575 DSEVNSPESFSCQRV

-604 YKTWP
+604 YKAWP
-609 FPRTGPPNQLG
+609 FPRTGPPNDPRSPLR
-620 SLLDTGPRW
+620 TGPRW
-629 IVTTSFPAIVQTSL
+629 IVTTSFPAIVQTPL
-643 SGAPV
+643 SGAPE

-656 NELSKPTK
+656 NEMYKPTK
-664 QSKSSDE
+664 QSKSSDD

-677 GQPLCSFVPGETTLA
+677 GQPLCSFVPGENTLA
-692 VLKRTQKGRAQS
+692 VLERTQKDPAQS
-704 LNPSCTMTQ
+704 LNPSRTMTQ
-713 DSFISRLADHDSCSL
+713 DSFISRLADHNSCRL
-728 ESRDV
+728 ESRDM
-733 LEQQPSASGEMLP
+733 LEQHPSASGEKHP
-746 TCTLERTPR
+746 TCTPERTPR

-776 NQSLK
+776 NRSLK
-781 KALEDVIESS
+781 KGLEDVLESS

-797 QVNICKLNGLGYA
+797 QVNICKFNGLGYA
-810 TSLDECGL
+810 TSLEECGL
-818 LKNHCLLKK
+818 LNNHCLLKK
-827 SNQKVISSGSEIQ
+827 SDQKAFSSGSEIQ
-840 ADFIREEDQKLSK
+840 ADFIRDEDQKLSK
-853 DLSDLEISTHP
+853 DVSDLEISTCP
-864 VSQTSRAQSVEDQ
+864 VSQTSRVQTIEDQ
-877 EWDDNS
+877 EWNENS
-883 DGQTLYNPGSLSEI
+883 DGRTLYNPGSLSEI
-897 CLKVEMLKARHPSLV
+897 CLKVEMLKARHPPLV
-912 TTISAVDQDADSDAP
+912 TTTSEMDQDAD
-927 NPATLHTAGS
+927 ATLHTAGS
-937 SPDCPGEEKQKQEFD
+937 NPDCSGEEKQKQGFD
-952 SCAITDSSS
+952 SCTVADSSS
-961 EDENEHVTSLLSDDS
+961 EDENEHVTSLSSDDS
-976 LEHDAAVSS
+976 VEQDAAVSS
-985 QSDGDGTSPM
+985 QSDGDGTSQM
-995 NDEEQGSTPQQ
+995 NDEEQGYIPPQ
-1006 FPEDADSFLDVSR
+1006 FPAVADCFLDVSR

-1024 VLVLDVIQDD
+1024 ILVLDVIQDD
-1034 PELFGAVVNETVSKQ
+1034 PELFGAVVSETVSEQ
-1049 DISAEENGKTPP
+1049 DTSAEENGKTPP
-1061 KTEKLQT
+1061 KIEKLLA

-1090 ADIKTDSVKDGG
+1090 ADIKIDGMKDVG

-1109 ENYSAQ
+1109 DNYRAQ
-1115 PVQENSENASDCN
+1115 PVQGLSISNSEQNATDCN
-1128 NNQEMR
+1128 NNQEMS
-1134 QTNGIAVINTTA
+1134 QTNGITVINTRA
-1146 ARLMMDTCSN
+1146 SRLVMDTCSN
-1156 GYEVTPKET
+1156 G
-1165 STLRTLNSNYCWF
+1165 
-1178 YFSEYNSCMRSVCWF
+1178 EYNSCMRSVCWF

-1229 GYYSSCSPSVSFSQ
+1229 GYYSSCSPSVSFSE

-1254 NFCLLGEFEAVINLL
+1254 QFCLLREFEAVINLL
-1269 LKHKRLPPPEIIL
+1269 LKHKRLPPPEIML
-1282 AVFKLV
+1282 GAFKLV
-1288 MERGLINSVPELIHL
+1288 MERGLIISVPELIHL

-1308 EAGCVFSVDQCEVM
+1308 EAGCVFSVDQCEIM
-1322 QSHLQMMQVPRQ
+1322 QNHLQMMQVPRQ

-1364 RVEILK
+1364 RVEMLK
-1370 YQEDWAGLALVFCNV
+1370 HQEDWAGLALVFCNV
-1385 CVGSHSQME
+1385 CVGTHSQME

-1486 SRCQLVTMAMEFF
+1486 SRCQLVTMATEFF

-1508 LKMLRADGWFVSSS
+1508 LKMLRADGWFVNSS

-1545 SHRDTYEI
+1545 SHRDAFEI
-1553 LTNLPGIRQPINGVQ
+1553 ITNLPGIRQPINGVQ
-1568 INEYADTFNAHLR
+1568 INDYAETFNVHLR
-1581 LCLVKQT
+1581 LCLAKQT
-1588 LPVAADILEFMLL
+1588 LPVAADILEFMLI
-1601 HGMVPETLQLQNLI
+1601 HGMVPDTLQLQSLI

-1637 GFYFAVVC
+1637 GFYSAVVC

-1667 FMTFIN
+1667 FITFIN
-1673 TKLLAPAGASQ
+1673 TKLLAPSGASQ

-1729 NKSKEQLFHLDRAS
+1729 NKSQEQFFHLDRAS

>member
-1 MLPCSGVSRIKL
+1 
-13 KRDSFK
+13 
-19 RNNKLEPNKRRWTGP
+19 
-34 KTVSGLN
+34 
-41 PLADR
+41 
-46 GIQVQDQASSPA
+46 
-58 PEAAGVVSPERN
+58 
-70 AKEICATADREP
+70 
-82 PSQFDGQA
+82 
-90 SSKQDAHAEHDGCGE
+90 
-105 GYNPGTFPST
+105 
-115 VSGFSNCQGG
+115 
-125 GTKAQSTCSRSQ
+125 
-137 PPSKKMP
+137 MP

>member
-19 RNNKLEPNKRRWTGP
+19 LNNKLEPNKRRWTGP

-58 PEAAGVVSPERN
+58 GVVYSELN
-70 AKEICATADREP
+70 ANDICATADREP

-90 SSKQDAHAEHDGCGE
+90 SSKQDPHAEHDCCGG

-125 GTKAQSTCSRSQ
+125 GTKAQSTCTSSQ
-137 PPSKKMP
+137 PPCKKMP
-144 KRLSEHRKE
+144 RRLSEHRKE

-172 VLQGPTEVQCHAVSY
+172 VINGPTEMQCHALSY

-196 DNISIKSTICGESV
+196 DNISIKSTVCGESV
-210 EQTPPA
+210 EQSPPA
-216 QLDPKHDQ
+216 QLEPKYDQ
-224 NTGGP
+224 NTGGT

-241 GRPRKLFIDH
+241 GRPRKLFKGH

-265 DARRAR
+265 DARRAH
-271 ASKARRAIA
+271 ASQARSASS
-280 GRTPNISSKLE
+280 GQKTNISSKLE
-291 LRRQLRSDTRKDRK
+291 LRRQLRSDTRKNRK
-305 RLVKNSCC
+305 RLVKHSCC

-318 VKYTPPPSKNLA
+318 VKYIPPPSKNLA

-339 DHPSQ
+339 GQPSQ
-344 TVCQKD
+344 SVCQKD
-350 AGHIAESPTAMNFC
+350 AGHISESPTAMNFR

-371 NLCDVARVFDLAS
+371 NLCNVARVFDIAS

-418 LHGIKECKSKIAN
+418 LHGIKECRSKIAN

-443 ASFSSGDPSSGATGS
+443 ASFSSGDPLSGATGS
-458 TYVSDTTETPDGSAK
+458 TYVLDTAETPDGSTK
-473 EWDACLTRNPDCESM
+473 ERDTCLARNLDCESM

-503 DDNGP
+503 DDSGP

-518 CPMTNLSESPTSPA
+518 CPMNNISQSPTSPA
-532 RRIPPLILRRVAVN
+532 RRVPPLILRRVAVS
-546 GFGFRGGDG
+546 GFGFRGGDDDG

-563 EEKEED
+563 EEKEGD
-569 SSNEDP
+569 SSNEDS
-575 DGEVNSPESFSCQRV
+575 DSEVNSPESFSCQRV

-604 YKTWP
+604 YKAWP
-609 FPRTGPPNQLG
+609 FPRTGPPNDPRSPLR
-620 SLLDTGPRW
+620 TGPRW
-629 IVTTSFPAIVQTSL
+629 IVTTSFPAIVQTPL
-643 SGAPV
+643 SGAPE

-656 NELSKPTK
+656 NEMYKPTK
-664 QSKSSDE
+664 QSKSSDD
-671 TREVLE
+671 TREILE
-677 GQPLCSFVPGETTLA
+677 GQPLCSFVPGENTLA
-692 VLKRTQKGRAQS
+692 VLERTQKDPAQS
-704 LNPSCTMTQ
+704 LNPSRTMTQ
-713 DSFISRLADHDSCSL
+713 DSFISRLADHNSCRL
-728 ESRDV
+728 ESRDM
-733 LEQQPSASGEMLP
+733 LEQHPSASGEKHP
-746 TCTLERTPR
+746 TCTPERTPR

-776 NQSLK
+776 NRSLK
-781 KALEDVIESS
+781 KGLEDVLESS

-797 QVNICKLNGLGYA
+797 QVNICKFNGLGYA
-810 TSLDECGL
+810 TSLEECGL
-818 LKNHCLLKK
+818 LNNHCLLKK
-827 SNQKVISSGSEIQ
+827 SDQKAFSSGSEIQ
-840 ADFIREEDQKLSK
+840 ADFIRDEDQKLSK
-853 DLSDLEISTHP
+853 DVSDLEISTCP
-864 VSQTSRAQSVEDQ
+864 VSQTSRVQTIEDQ
-877 EWDDNS
+877 EWNENS
-883 DGQTLYNPGSLSEI
+883 DGRTLYNPGSLSEI
-897 CLKVEMLKARHPSLV
+897 CLKVEMLKARHPPLV
-912 TTISAVDQDADSDAP
+912 TTTSEMDQDAD
-927 NPATLHTAGS
+927 ATLHTAGS
-937 SPDCPGEEKQKQEFD
+937 NPDCSGEEKQKQGFD
-952 SCAITDSSS
+952 SCTVADSSS
-961 EDENEHVTSLLSDDS
+961 EDENEHVTSLSSDDS
-976 LEHDAAVSS
+976 VEQDAAVSS
-985 QSDGDGTSPM
+985 QSDGDGTSQM
-995 NDEEQGSTPQQ
+995 NDEEQGYIPPQ
-1006 FPEDADSFLDVSR
+1006 FPAVADCFLDVSR

-1024 VLVLDVIQDD
+1024 ILVLDVIQDD
-1034 PELFGAVVNETVSKQ
+1034 PELFGAVVSETVSEQ
-1049 DISAEENGKTPP
+1049 DTSAEENGKTPP
-1061 KTEKLQT
+1061 KIEKLLA

-1090 ADIKTDSVKDGG
+1090 ADIKIDGMKDGG

-1109 ENYSAQ
+1109 DNYRAQ
-1115 PVQENSENASDCN
+1115 PVQGLSISNSENATDCN
-1128 NNQEMR
+1128 NNQEMS
-1134 QTNGIAVINTTA
+1134 QTNGITVINTRA
-1146 ARLMMDTCSN
+1146 SRLVMDTCSN

-1165 STLRTLNSNYCWF
+1165 STLRTSNSNYCWF

-1229 GYYSSCSPSVSFSQ
+1229 GYYSSCSPSVSFSE

-1254 NFCLLGEFEAVINLL
+1254 QFCLLREFEAVINLL
-1269 LKHKRLPPPEIIL
+1269 LKHKRLPPPEIML
-1282 AVFKLV
+1282 GAFKLV
-1288 MERGLINSVPELIHL
+1288 MERGLIISVPELIHL

-1308 EAGCVFSVDQCEVM
+1308 EAGCVFSVDQCEIM
-1322 QSHLQMMQVPRQ
+1322 QNHLQMMQVPRQ

-1364 RVEILK
+1364 RVEMLK
-1370 YQEDWAGLALVFCNV
+1370 HQEDWAGLALVFCNV
-1385 CVGSHSQME
+1385 CVGTHSQME

-1486 SRCQLVTMAMEFF
+1486 SRCQLVTMATEFF

-1508 LKMLRADGWFVSSS
+1508 LKMLRADGWFVNSS

-1545 SHRDTYEI
+1545 SHRDAFEI
-1553 LTNLPGIRQPINGVQ
+1553 ITNLPGIRQPINGVQ
-1568 INEYADTFNAHLR
+1568 INDYAETFNVHLR
-1581 LCLVKQT
+1581 LCLAKQT
-1588 LPVAADILEFMLL
+1588 LPVAADILEFMLI
-1601 HGMVPETLQLQNLI
+1601 HGMVPDTLQLQSLI

-1637 GFYFAVVC
+1637 GFYSAVVC

-1667 FMTFIN
+1667 FITFIN
-1673 TKLLAPAGASQ
+1673 TKLLAPSGASQ

-1729 NKSKEQLFHLDRAS
+1729 NKSQEQFFHLDRAS